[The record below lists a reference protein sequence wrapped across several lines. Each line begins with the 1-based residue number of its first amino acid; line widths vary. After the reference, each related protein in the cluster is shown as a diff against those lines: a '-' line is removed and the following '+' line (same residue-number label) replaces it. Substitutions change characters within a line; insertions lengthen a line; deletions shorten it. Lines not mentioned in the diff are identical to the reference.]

1 MKKVISLILTVIIV
15 LSSTSF
21 VFAAEKD
28 SDNRSRFNSVSGTVK
43 EIKKSETDE
52 DALYVL
58 LETGKDSEAY
68 LIINKETCF
77 INDEEI
83 FIGSKVTGFY
93 DADAMMIMIYP
104 PQYAAI
110 AVWVSNEEQ
119 NIKVDLF
126 DKNLVSADNTLK
138 LIMDKDTKIVTKDGK
153 EFKDDLAN
161 RKLAVFYR
169 SATKSIPAQTR
180 PDKIVVLSEPII
192 PDEDKNSYFGSFKGT
207 VTDIEILK
215 EDKNIKRIT
224 LTDKDGLEAKF
235 TITDDTYLTNNEKIA
250 IGSAVTGYYDAKV
263 FRIMI
268 YPPQYEAVVLNIE
281 RPDYKVKADYFDNKL
296 ISADKSLKLNIGNDT
311 EIIYMDGAKYS
322 GKPVNSN
329 LAVIYDKVNE
339 SMPAQTEPVKVIVLE
354 KSKSN
359 DKTESKND
367 SLKAKLDE
375 WKKLTEELFKN
386 LDKLSD
392 FKENLF
398 KFISELI
405 YKHGNPLSDVLKIL
419 GRN

>member
-250 IGSAVTGYYDAKV
+250 IGSVVTGYYDAKV

-359 DKTESKND
+359 EKTESKND

-392 FKENLF
+392 FKETLS

>member
-250 IGSAVTGYYDAKV
+250 IGSVVTGYYDAKV

>member
-207 VTDIEILK
+207 VTEIETLK
-215 EDKNIKRIT
+215 DDRNKTRLT
-224 LTDKDGLEAKF
+224 LIDKDGLEAQF
-235 TITDDTYLTNNEKIA
+235 TITADTYLTNNEKIEV
-250 IGSAVTGYYDAKV
+250 GSVVTGYYDAKV